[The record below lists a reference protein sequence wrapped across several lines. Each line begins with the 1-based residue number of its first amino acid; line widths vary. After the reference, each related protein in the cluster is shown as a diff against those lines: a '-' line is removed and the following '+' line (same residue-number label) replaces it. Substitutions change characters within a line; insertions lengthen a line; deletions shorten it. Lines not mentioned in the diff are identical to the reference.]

1 MDISVRELT
10 KVTTSRMMITVS
22 ELSQGE
28 LQVEGRLI
36 DASNATLFGYVV
48 SSIQGKVP
56 VVYKPIAGERPLW
69 DFPEGSLAAREVAAY
84 ELSEGLDFNCVP
96 TTVLREGPFGIGAV
110 QQWIDTPEDVDVI
123 SIAQKKSPVVRN
135 LALFD
140 ALINN
145 TDRKFGHILI
155 TAQGRLLGCDHGLT
169 FHEEFKLRTVLWQF
183 AGDELNEKEKIQL
196 KGLEEWIEREEST
209 SFRKHLMDSEIEAL
223 LQRGRKILM
232 EGFPMPSTQWPAVP
246 WPPV

>member
-1 MDISVRELT
+1 MLNISELT
-10 KVTTSRMMITVS
+10 
-22 ELSQGE
+22 QGE
-28 LQVEGRLI
+28 LQIEGRLV

-48 SSIQGKVP
+48 SSILEKVP

-84 ELSEGLDFNCVP
+84 ELSKALDFNCVP
-96 TTVLREGPFGIGAV
+96 TTVMRDGPFGIGAV

-123 SIAQKKSPVVRN
+123 SLAQERSPAVRN

-145 TDRKFGHILI
+145 TDRKFGHILMS
-155 TAQGRLLGCDHGLT
+155 ADGYLLGCDHGLT
-169 FHEEFKLRTVLWQF
+169 FHEEYKLRTVLWQF
-183 AGDELNEKEKIQL
+183 AGDELNEHEKVQIS
-196 KGLEEWIEREEST
+196 KLEKWIYEEEAS
-209 SFRKHLMDSEIEAL
+209 SFRQHLMESEIQAL
-223 LQRGRKILM
+223 LQRGRQILAQ
-232 EGFPMPSTQWPAVP
+232 GFPMPPTQWPAVP